1 MNPKCLDQVEEF
13 CKNNGLKYETFGEV
27 PKPIAPGAGIFGG
40 GMYGGVG
47 GVGLVPAP
55 FTSSVSMF
63 GGGGLAFGSGGF
75 GAPYIPPVPY
85 KAPPIKYAPVS
96 FPYSSIPPKHD

>member
-27 PKPIAPGAGIFGG
+27 PKPIVPGAGIFGG

-47 GVGLVPAP
+47 GVGLAPAP
-55 FTSSVSMF
+55 FMSSVSMF
-63 GGGGLAFGSGGF
+63 GGGFGG
-75 GAPYIPPVPY
+75 PYIPPVAY